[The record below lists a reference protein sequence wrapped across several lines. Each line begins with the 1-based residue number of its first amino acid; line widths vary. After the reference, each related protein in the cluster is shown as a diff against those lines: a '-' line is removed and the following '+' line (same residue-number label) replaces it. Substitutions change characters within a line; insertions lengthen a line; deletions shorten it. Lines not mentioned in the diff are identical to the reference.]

1 MHKTFLSTDPMS
13 CRHHPARLQSRR
25 LKSMMLDY
33 NSLLLALGVSAA
45 CLAVTLMGSWLVRR
59 SETVLLTATVGL
71 VLVVSGIFVY
81 SAYVNTPEK
90 WLGVANFVLFH
101 AGFATIWGAGKQFLT
116 GRVFLP
122 AIAIRAFA
130 AMVFSVV
137 PMLSGYDGLAFIAD
151 NLAIALLLFATAR
164 QYWLARAEAPAP
176 LLGITALYTLT
187 AISFFLCAAVLISD
201 GKLVLGHAPSNWAE
215 DLSLAVCIA
224 GMTGIGALSLALHQ
238 WRLAARHRL
247 DAITDPLT
255 GLLNRRALFDQ
266 YGTRPMGTTTAV
278 IVFDIDHFKSVNDRF
293 GHATGDRVLNVF
305 AGELSAHCRT
315 GDTAARL
322 GGEEFVLVLKEIM
335 PGRAE
340 LTAERIRRA
349 FEAREIH
356 IDDEVLTC
364 TVSVGVAPGRSKSLD
379 FDTMLSAADK
389 ALYVAKRAGRNRVE
403 LASYLKAV
411 PVEATRTAS

>member
-1 MHKTFLSTDPMS
+1 
-13 CRHHPARLQSRR
+13 
-25 LKSMMLDY
+25 MMLDY

-81 SAYVNTPEK
+81 SAYVNTPET

-116 GRVFLP
+116 GRVSLL
-122 AIAIRAFA
+122 AIAIRALA

-176 LLGITALYTLT
+176 LLGIAVLYTLT
-187 AISFFLCAAVLISD
+187 AISFVLCAAVLISD
-201 GKLVLGHAPSNWAE
+201 GKLVLGKAPSNWAE

-293 GHATGDRVLNVF
+293 GHAVGDRVLNVF

-349 FEAREIH
+349 FEAREID

-379 FDTMLSAADK
+379 FDAMLSAADK

>member
-1 MHKTFLSTDPMS
+1 
-13 CRHHPARLQSRR
+13 
-25 LKSMMLDY
+25 MMLDY

-116 GRVFLP
+116 GRVSLS
-122 AIAIRAFA
+122 AIAIRALA

-176 LLGITALYTLT
+176 LLGITVLYTLT

-293 GHATGDRVLNVF
+293 GHAAGDRVLNVF

>member
-1 MHKTFLSTDPMS
+1 
-13 CRHHPARLQSRR
+13 
-25 LKSMMLDY
+25 MMLDY

-81 SAYVNTPEK
+81 SAYVDTPEK

-116 GRVFLP
+116 GRVSLL
-122 AIAIRAFA
+122 AIAIRALA

-176 LLGITALYTLT
+176 LLGITVLYTLT

-293 GHATGDRVLNVF
+293 GHAAGDRVLNVF
-305 AGELSAHCRT
+305 AGELSAHCRS

-322 GGEEFVLVLKEIM
+322 GGEEFVLVLKETM

>member
-1 MHKTFLSTDPMS
+1 
-13 CRHHPARLQSRR
+13 
-25 LKSMMLDY
+25 MMLDY

-90 WLGVANFVLFH
+90 WLGVPNFVLFH

-116 GRVFLP
+116 GRVSLL
-122 AIAIRAFA
+122 AIAIRALA

-176 LLGITALYTLT
+176 LLGIAVLYTLT
-187 AISFFLCAAVLISD
+187 AISFVLCAAVLISD
-201 GKLVLGHAPSNWAE
+201 GKLVLGKAPSNWAE

-293 GHATGDRVLNVF
+293 GHAVGDRVLNVF

-340 LTAERIRRA
+340 LTAQRIRRA
-349 FEAREIH
+349 FEAREID

-379 FDTMLSAADK
+379 FDAMLSAADK

>member
-1 MHKTFLSTDPMS
+1 
-13 CRHHPARLQSRR
+13 
-25 LKSMMLDY
+25 MMLDY

-81 SAYVNTPEK
+81 SAYVNTPET

-116 GRVFLP
+116 GRVSLL
-122 AIAIRAFA
+122 AIAIRALA

-176 LLGITALYTLT
+176 LLGIAVLYTLT
-187 AISFFLCAAVLISD
+187 AISFVLCAAVLISD
-201 GKLVLGHAPSNWAE
+201 GKLVLGKAPGNWAE

-293 GHATGDRVLNVF
+293 GHAAGDRVLNVF

>member
-1 MHKTFLSTDPMS
+1 
-13 CRHHPARLQSRR
+13 
-25 LKSMMLDY
+25 MMLDY

-59 SETVLLTATVGL
+59 AETVLLTATVGL

-81 SAYVNTPEK
+81 SAYVTTPEK

-116 GRVFLP
+116 GRVSLL
-122 AIAIRAFA
+122 AIAIRALA

-187 AISFFLCAAVLISD
+187 AISFVLCAAVLISD
-201 GKLVLGHAPSNWAE
+201 GKLVIGKAPSNWAE

-266 YGTRPMGTTTAV
+266 YGARPMGTTTAV

-293 GHATGDRVLNVF
+293 GHAAGDRVLNIF
-305 AGELSAHCRT
+305 AGELSAHCRS

>member
-1 MHKTFLSTDPMS
+1 MT
-13 CRHHPARLQSRR
+13 
-25 LKSMMLDY
+25 LDY

-45 CLAVTLMGSWLVRR
+45 CLAVTLMGSWIVRR
-59 SETVLLTATVGL
+59 AETVLLTATIGL

-81 SAYVNTPEK
+81 SAYVNRPET

-101 AGFATIWGAGKQFLT
+101 AGFATIWAAGRQFLT
-116 GRVFLP
+116 GRLSIP
-122 AIAIRAFA
+122 AIAVRALA
-130 AMVFSVV
+130 AMVFSIV

-187 AISFFLCAAVLISD
+187 AISFVLCAAVLISD
-201 GKLVLGHAPSNWAE
+201 GKLVLGKAPSNWAE

-255 GLLNRRALFDQ
+255 GLLNRRALFDE

-293 GHATGDRVLNVF
+293 GHAAGDRVLKVF
-305 AGELSAHCRT
+305 AGELAASCRT

-322 GGEEFVLVLKEIM
+322 GGEEFALVLKEIM

-364 TVSVGVAPGRSKSLD
+364 TVSVGVAPGRSKPQD
-379 FDTMLSAADK
+379 FDAMLSAADK

-403 LASYLKAV
+403 LAGHLQAV
-411 PVEATRTAS
+411 PVEAARTAS

>member
-1 MHKTFLSTDPMS
+1 
-13 CRHHPARLQSRR
+13 
-25 LKSMMLDY
+25 MMLDY

-59 SETVLLTATVGL
+59 SETVLLTATIGL

-81 SAYVNTPEK
+81 SAYVNTPET

-116 GRVFLP
+116 GRVSLL
-122 AIAIRAFA
+122 AIAIRALA

-176 LLGITALYTLT
+176 LLGITVLYTLT

-293 GHATGDRVLNVF
+293 GHAAGDRVLNVF

>member
-1 MHKTFLSTDPMS
+1 
-13 CRHHPARLQSRR
+13 
-25 LKSMMLDY
+25 MMLDY

-81 SAYVNTPEK
+81 SAYVSMPEK
-90 WLGVANFVLFH
+90 WLGIANFVLFH

-116 GRVFLP
+116 GRVSLL
-122 AIAIRAFA
+122 AIAIRALA

-187 AISFFLCAAVLISD
+187 AISFVLCAAVLITD

-293 GHATGDRVLNVF
+293 GHAAGDRVLNIF
-305 AGELSAHCRT
+305 AGELSAHCRS

-364 TVSVGVAPGRSKSLD
+364 TVSVGVAPGRSKSLE
-379 FDTMLSAADK
+379 FDAMLSAADK

>member
-1 MHKTFLSTDPMS
+1 
-13 CRHHPARLQSRR
+13 
-25 LKSMMLDY
+25 MMLDY

-81 SAYVNTPEK
+81 SAFVNTPET

-116 GRVFLP
+116 GRVSLL
-122 AIAIRAFA
+122 AIAVRALA

-137 PMLSGYDGLAFIAD
+137 PMLAGYDGLAFIAD

-176 LLGITALYTLT
+176 LLGITVLYTLT
-187 AISFFLCAAVLISD
+187 AISFVLCAAVLISD
-201 GKLVLGHAPSNWAE
+201 GKLVLGKAPSNWAE

-293 GHATGDRVLNVF
+293 GHAAGDRVLNVF

>member
-1 MHKTFLSTDPMS
+1 
-13 CRHHPARLQSRR
+13 
-25 LKSMMLDY
+25 MMLDY

-81 SAYVNTPEK
+81 SAFVNTPET

-116 GRVFLP
+116 GRVSLL
-122 AIAIRAFA
+122 AIAVRALA

-137 PMLSGYDGLAFIAD
+137 PMLAGYDGLAFIAD

-176 LLGITALYTLT
+176 LLGIAVLYTLT

-201 GKLVLGHAPSNWAE
+201 GKLVLGKAPSNWAE

-293 GHATGDRVLNVF
+293 GHAAGDRVLNVF
-305 AGELSAHCRT
+305 SGELSAHCRT

-322 GGEEFVLVLKEIM
+322 GGEEFVLVLREIM

-411 PVEATRTAS
+411 PVEAARTAS

>member
-1 MHKTFLSTDPMS
+1 MAGRCQFRT
-13 CRHHPARLQSRR
+13 
-25 LKSMMLDY
+25 
-33 NSLLLALGVSAA
+33 
-45 CLAVTLMGSWLVRR
+45 
-59 SETVLLTATVGL
+59 
-71 VLVVSGIFVY
+71 VSGRVCHH
-81 SAYVNTPEK
+81 
-90 WLGVANFVLFH
+90 L
-101 AGFATIWGAGKQFLT
+101 GAGKQFLT
-116 GRVFLP
+116 GRVSLP
-122 AIAIRAFA
+122 AIAIRAIA

-187 AISFFLCAAVLISD
+187 AISFVLCAAVLISD
-201 GKLVLGHAPSNWAE
+201 GKLVLGKAPSNWAE

-293 GHATGDRVLNVF
+293 GHAAGDRVLNVF
-305 AGELSAHCRT
+305 ASELSAQCRA

-379 FDTMLSAADK
+379 FDAMLSAADK

>member
-1 MHKTFLSTDPMS
+1 
-13 CRHHPARLQSRR
+13 
-25 LKSMMLDY
+25 MMLDY

-101 AGFATIWGAGKQFLT
+101 AGFATIWGAGKQFLS
-116 GRVFLP
+116 GRVSLL
-122 AIAIRAFA
+122 AIAIRALA
-130 AMVFSVV
+130 AMAFSVV

-176 LLGITALYTLT
+176 LLGITVLYTLT
-187 AISFFLCAAVLISD
+187 AISFVLCAAVLMSD

-293 GHATGDRVLNVF
+293 GHAAGDRVLNIF
-305 AGELSAHCRT
+305 AGELSAHCCT

>member
-1 MHKTFLSTDPMS
+1 
-13 CRHHPARLQSRR
+13 
-25 LKSMMLDY
+25 MMLDY

-59 SETVLLTATVGL
+59 SETVLLTATIGL

-81 SAYVNTPEK
+81 SAYVDTPET

-116 GRVFLP
+116 GRVSLS
-122 AIAIRAFA
+122 AIAIRALA

-187 AISFFLCAAVLISD
+187 AISFVLCAAVLISD

-266 YGTRPMGTTTAV
+266 YGARPMGTTTAV

>member
-1 MHKTFLSTDPMS
+1 MT
-13 CRHHPARLQSRR
+13 
-25 LKSMMLDY
+25 LDY

-101 AGFATIWGAGKQFLT
+101 AGFAAIWGAGKQFLT
-116 GRVFLP
+116 GRVSLP
-122 AIAIRAFA
+122 AIASRAFA

-176 LLGITALYTLT
+176 LLGITVLYTLT
-187 AISFFLCAAVLISD
+187 AITFVLCAAVLISD

-266 YGTRPMGTTTAV
+266 YGARPMGATTAV

>member
-1 MHKTFLSTDPMS
+1 
-13 CRHHPARLQSRR
+13 
-25 LKSMMLDY
+25 MMLDY
-33 NSLLLALGVSAA
+33 NSLLMALGVSAA

-81 SAYVNTPEK
+81 SAYVSTPEK
-90 WLGVANFVLFH
+90 WLGIANFVLFH

-116 GRVFLP
+116 GRVSLL
-122 AIAIRAFA
+122 AIAIRALA
-130 AMVFSVV
+130 AMISSVV

-187 AISFFLCAAVLISD
+187 AISFVLCAAVLISD
-201 GKLVLGHAPSNWAE
+201 GKLVLGKAPSNWAE

-293 GHATGDRVLNVF
+293 GHAAGDRVLNIF
-305 AGELSAHCRT
+305 AGELSAHCRA

-379 FDTMLSAADK
+379 FDAMLSAADK

-403 LASYLKAV
+403 LASYLEAV

>member
-1 MHKTFLSTDPMS
+1 MT
-13 CRHHPARLQSRR
+13 
-25 LKSMMLDY
+25 LDY
-33 NSLLLALGVSAA
+33 NSLLLALGVSTA
-45 CLAVTLMGSWLVRR
+45 CLAVTLMGSWIVRR
-59 SETVLLTATVGL
+59 AETVLLTATVGL

-81 SAYVNTPEK
+81 SAYVNRPET

-101 AGFATIWGAGKQFLT
+101 AGFATIWGAGRQFLT
-116 GRVFLP
+116 GRPSVP
-122 AIAIRAFA
+122 AIVIRALA

-151 NLAIALLLFATAR
+151 NIAIALLLFATAR

-187 AISFFLCAAVLISD
+187 AISFVLCAAVLISD
-201 GKLVLGHAPSNWAE
+201 GKLVLGKAPSNWAE

-247 DAITDPLT
+247 EAITDPLT
-255 GLLNRRALFDQ
+255 GLLNRRALFDE
-266 YGTRPMGTTTAV
+266 YGTRPMGATTAV

-293 GHATGDRVLNVF
+293 GHAAGDRVLKVF
-305 AGELSAHCRT
+305 AGELAAHCRS
-315 GDTAARL
+315 GDIAARL
-322 GGEEFVLVLKEIM
+322 GGEEFALVLKEIM

-364 TVSVGVAPGRSKSLD
+364 TVSVGVAPGRSKPQD
-379 FDTMLSAADK
+379 FDAMLSAADK
-389 ALYVAKRAGRNRVE
+389 ALYTAKRAGRNRVE
-403 LASYLKAV
+403 LAGHLQAV
-411 PVEATRTAS
+411 PVEAARTAS

>member
-1 MHKTFLSTDPMS
+1 
-13 CRHHPARLQSRR
+13 
-25 LKSMMLDY
+25 MMLDY

-116 GRVFLP
+116 GRVSLL
-122 AIAIRAFA
+122 AIAIRALA

-151 NLAIALLLFATAR
+151 NLAIALLLLATAR

-176 LLGITALYTLT
+176 LLGIAVLYTLT
-187 AISFFLCAAVLISD
+187 AISFVLCAAVLISD
-201 GKLVLGHAPSNWAE
+201 GKLVLGKAPSNWAE
-215 DLSLAVCIA
+215 DVSLAVCIA

-293 GHATGDRVLNVF
+293 GHAVGDRVLNVF

-349 FEAREIH
+349 FEAREID

-379 FDTMLSAADK
+379 FDAMLSAADK

>member
-1 MHKTFLSTDPMS
+1 MT
-13 CRHHPARLQSRR
+13 
-25 LKSMMLDY
+25 LDY

-59 SETVLLTATVGL
+59 AETVLLTATVGL

-81 SAYVNTPEK
+81 SAYVNRPQVVFAI
-90 WLGVANFVLFH
+90 GSFVLFH

-116 GRVFLP
+116 GHVSIA
-122 AIAIRAFA
+122 AIAIRALA
-130 AMVFSVV
+130 AMAASIL

-176 LLGITALYTLT
+176 LLGIAALYTLT
-187 AISFFLCAAVLISD
+187 AVSFVLCAAVLVAD
-201 GKLVLGHAPSNWAE
+201 GKLVLGKAPSNWAE
-215 DLSLAVCIA
+215 DLSLAICIA

-247 DAITDPLT
+247 EAITDPLT
-255 GLLNRRALFDQ
+255 GLLNRRAVFDE
-266 YGTRPMGTTTAV
+266 YGTRPMGTTAAV
-278 IVFDIDHFKSVNDRF
+278 IVFDIDHFKSVNDRY
-293 GHATGDRVLNVF
+293 GHAAGDRVITVF
-305 AGELSAHCRT
+305 ADELTAHCRP

-322 GGEEFVLVLKEIM
+322 GGEEFALVLKEIM

-349 FEAREIH
+349 FEAREIP
-356 IDDEVLTC
+356 IDGEVLKC
-364 TVSVGVAPGRSKSLD
+364 TVSVGVAPGRSTPLD
-379 FDTMLSAADK
+379 FDAMLSAADK
-389 ALYVAKRAGRNRVE
+389 ALYAAKRRGRNRVE
-403 LASYLKAV
+403 LAGHLQAV
-411 PVEATRTAS
+411 PLDASRTAS

>member
-1 MHKTFLSTDPMS
+1 
-13 CRHHPARLQSRR
+13 
-25 LKSMMLDY
+25 MMLDY

-59 SETVLLTATVGL
+59 DETVLLTATIGL

-81 SAYVNTPEK
+81 SAYVNSPET

-101 AGFATIWGAGKQFLT
+101 AGFATIWGAGKQFLA
-116 GRVFLP
+116 GRLSVP
-122 AIAIRAFA
+122 AIAIRALA
-130 AMVFSVV
+130 AMVFSIV

-187 AISFFLCAAVLISD
+187 AISFVLCAAVLISD
-201 GKLVLGHAPSNWAE
+201 GKLVLGKAPSNWAE

-247 DAITDPLT
+247 EAITDSLT
-255 GLLNRRALFDQ
+255 GLLNRRALFDE

-293 GHATGDRVLNVF
+293 GHAAGDGVLKVF
-305 AGELSAHCRT
+305 AGELATHCRT

-322 GGEEFVLVLKEIM
+322 GGEEFALVLKEIM

-340 LTAERIRRA
+340 LAAERIRRA
-349 FEAREIH
+349 FESREIH

-364 TVSVGVAPGRSKSLD
+364 TVSVGVAPGRSKPLD
-379 FDTMLSAADK
+379 FEAMLSAADK
-389 ALYVAKRAGRNRVE
+389 ALYAAKRAGRNRVE
-403 LASYLKAV
+403 LAGHLQAIPAAAS
-411 PVEATRTAS
+411 RTAS

>member
-1 MHKTFLSTDPMS
+1 
-13 CRHHPARLQSRR
+13 
-25 LKSMMLDY
+25 MMLDY

-59 SETVLLTATVGL
+59 AETVLLTATVGL

-101 AGFATIWGAGKQFLT
+101 AGFAAIWGAGKQFLT
-116 GRVFLP
+116 GRVSLP
-122 AIAIRAFA
+122 AIASRAFA

-176 LLGITALYTLT
+176 LLGITVLYTLT
-187 AISFFLCAAVLISD
+187 AITFVLCAAVLISD

-266 YGTRPMGTTTAV
+266 YGARPMGATTAV

>member
-1 MHKTFLSTDPMS
+1 
-13 CRHHPARLQSRR
+13 
-25 LKSMMLDY
+25 MMLDY

-59 SETVLLTATVGL
+59 AETVLLTATVGL

-81 SAYVNTPEK
+81 SAYVNTPET
-90 WLGVANFVLFH
+90 WLGVANIVLFH

-116 GRVFLP
+116 GRVSLL

-187 AISFFLCAAVLISD
+187 AISFVLCAAVLISD

-293 GHATGDRVLNVF
+293 GHAAGDRVLNVF
-305 AGELSAHCRT
+305 AGELSAHCRS

-379 FDTMLSAADK
+379 FDAMLSAADK

-403 LASYLKAV
+403 LASYLTAV

>member
-1 MHKTFLSTDPMS
+1 MT
-13 CRHHPARLQSRR
+13 
-25 LKSMMLDY
+25 LDY

-59 SETVLLTATVGL
+59 AETVLLTATIGL

-90 WLGVANFVLFH
+90 WLGIASFGLFH

-116 GRVFLP
+116 SRLSIP
-122 AIAIRAFA
+122 AIAIRALA
-130 AMVFSVV
+130 ATIFSVV
-137 PMLSGYDGLAFIAD
+137 PMLAGYDGLAFIAD

-164 QYWLARAEAPAP
+164 QYWLARAEALAP
-176 LLGITALYTLT
+176 ILGIAALYTLT
-187 AISFFLCAAVLISD
+187 AISFVLCAGVLISD
-201 GKLVLGHAPSNWAE
+201 GKLVLGAAPNNWAE

-247 DAITDPLT
+247 EAITDPLT
-255 GLLNRRALFDQ
+255 GLLNRRAIFDQ
-266 YGTRPMGTTTAV
+266 YGTRPMGSTTAV

-293 GHATGDRVLNVF
+293 GHAAGDRVLTVF
-305 AGELSAHCRT
+305 AEQLQASCHA

-322 GGEEFVLVLKEIM
+322 GGEEFALVLKEIM

-349 FEAREIH
+349 FEAREID
-356 IDDEVLTC
+356 IDGQMLKC
-364 TVSVGVAPGRSKSLD
+364 TVSIGVAPGRAQMLD

-389 ALYVAKRAGRNRVE
+389 ALYAAKRGGRNRVE
-403 LASYLKAV
+403 LAAYLRAV
-411 PVEATRTAS
+411 PAEVARTAS

>member
-1 MHKTFLSTDPMS
+1 
-13 CRHHPARLQSRR
+13 
-25 LKSMMLDY
+25 MMLDY
-33 NSLLLALGVSAA
+33 NSLLMALGVSAA

-81 SAYVNTPEK
+81 SAYVSMPEK
-90 WLGVANFVLFH
+90 WLGIANFVLFH

-116 GRVFLP
+116 GRVSLL
-122 AIAIRAFA
+122 AIAIRALA

-187 AISFFLCAAVLISD
+187 AISFVLCAAVLISD

-293 GHATGDRVLNVF
+293 GHAAGDRVLNIF

-349 FEAREIH
+349 FEMREIH

-379 FDTMLSAADK
+379 FDAMLSAADK

>member
-1 MHKTFLSTDPMS
+1 
-13 CRHHPARLQSRR
+13 
-25 LKSMMLDY
+25 MMLDY

-116 GRVFLP
+116 GRVSLL
-122 AIAIRAFA
+122 AIAIRALA

-176 LLGITALYTLT
+176 LLGIAVLYTLT
-187 AISFFLCAAVLISD
+187 AISFVLCAAVLISD
-201 GKLVLGHAPSNWAE
+201 GKLVLGKAPSNWAE

-293 GHATGDRVLNVF
+293 GHAVGDRVLNVF

-315 GDTAARL
+315 GDIAARL

-349 FEAREIH
+349 FEAREID

-379 FDTMLSAADK
+379 FDAMLSAADK

>member
-1 MHKTFLSTDPMS
+1 
-13 CRHHPARLQSRR
+13 
-25 LKSMMLDY
+25 MMLDY

-116 GRVFLP
+116 GRVSLL
-122 AIAIRAFA
+122 AIAIRALA

-176 LLGITALYTLT
+176 LLGIAVLYTLT

-201 GKLVLGHAPSNWAE
+201 GKLVLGKAPSNWAE

-293 GHATGDRVLNVF
+293 GHAVGDRVLNVF

>member
-1 MHKTFLSTDPMS
+1 
-13 CRHHPARLQSRR
+13 
-25 LKSMMLDY
+25 MMLDY

-81 SAYVNTPEK
+81 SAYVNTPET

-116 GRVFLP
+116 GRVSLL
-122 AIAIRAFA
+122 AIAIRALA
-130 AMVFSVV
+130 AMVLSIV

-187 AISFFLCAAVLISD
+187 AISFVLCAAVLISD
-201 GKLVLGHAPSNWAE
+201 GKLVLGKAPSNWAE

-266 YGTRPMGTTTAV
+266 YGARPMGTTTAV

-293 GHATGDRVLNVF
+293 GHAAGDRVLNVF